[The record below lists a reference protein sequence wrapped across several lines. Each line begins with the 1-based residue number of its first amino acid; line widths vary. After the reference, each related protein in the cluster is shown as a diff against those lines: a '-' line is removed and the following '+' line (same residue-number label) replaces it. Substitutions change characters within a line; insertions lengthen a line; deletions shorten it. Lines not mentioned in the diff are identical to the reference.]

1 VRCCCCRRVCR
12 AGARTCVPVH
22 GSSSRPSRPAAA
34 AAAAAA
40 AVVSHFCACIG
51 SPCLKQRVHG
61 DPIAGGGGGGA
72 GLANERSQPGRVCGS
87 TLAHSAGWRTQ
98 TQCPPRRVLALRP
111 SRPPAADAHT
121 VVRCGAVVR
130 GAQLLLLLLLCREWT
145 DVAAFAPHS
154 CVVPRTW
161 GCLRGRAGRTRR
173 SSHGSWAARSGACG
187 KRRRE
192 PCPKPATTGQASR
205 RPRCGSRGRGS
216 DVLVTVTS
224 AHRLSL
230 PEATPTC

>member
-1 VRCCCCRRVCR
+1 LLLPPCVQGWRQDVR
-12 AGARTCVPVH
+12 ASARQQQQ
-22 GSSSRPSRPAAA
+22 AE
-34 AAAAAA
+34 
-40 AVVSHFCACIG
+40 
-51 SPCLKQRVHG
+51 Q
-61 DPIAGGGGGGA
+61 AGGGGGGGGGESFLRVHWVAVPKATRARRPNRRRRRRRWRRGVGQRAIAARA
-72 GLANERSQPGRVCGS
+72 GVWKHPSALSR
-87 TLAHSAGWRTQ
+87 LAHSDSVPAPSCARAATQ
-98 TQCPPRRVLALRP
+98 
-111 SRPPAADAHT
+111 PPARRRCAH